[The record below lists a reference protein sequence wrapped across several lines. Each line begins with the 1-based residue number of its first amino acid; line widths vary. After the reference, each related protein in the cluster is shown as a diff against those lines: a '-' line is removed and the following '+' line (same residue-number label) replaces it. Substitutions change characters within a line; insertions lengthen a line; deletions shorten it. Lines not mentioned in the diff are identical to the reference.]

1 MKAKREVPA
10 ELQDFRNFL
19 FICWKHLGLP
29 DPTPL
34 QYDIS
39 QFLQNGPKRAIVM
52 AFRGVGKSWICS
64 AYVVHQLL
72 LDPSKNILV
81 VSASKT
87 RSDDFSTF
95 TLRLIHEIP
104 VLACLKP
111 RDGQRFSK
119 ISFDVGP
126 APASHAPS
134 VKSLGITSQLTGSR
148 ADIIVADDV
157 EVANNSAT
165 QGMRD
170 KLSDQV
176 KEFDAIVKPLPTSR
190 ILFLGTP
197 QCEDSIYTKL
207 RERGYETRV
216 WPSEYISHKHNETIY
231 EEAVAPFLMESVNDE
246 TIGKSTEPLRFN
258 DIDLEERKLS
268 YGRSGYALQFLLNP
282 RLSDADRYPLKINDL
297 IVQDLD
303 NDVAYEKYVWA
314 SGPDQQI
321 TSDIPNVGF
330 NGDRY
335 HRPLKMLGDMIEY
348 SGSVMAIDPSGRG
361 KDETA
366 YAVVKMLNGYL
377 FVHACNGIKGGY
389 GENVLRQL
397 STIAKRFNV
406 NEVVVESNMGDG
418 MFTELLKPIISTI
431 HPVTINEV
439 RHNIQKEKRIVDTL
453 EPTLNSHRLIV
464 DPSVIRDD
472 YSTSQSY
479 PIEIQVRYCLFYQLS
494 RLTRDKGSLLQ
505 DDRLDALSM
514 AVNYWTEQMAANV
527 DVKIND
533 RKEQLLNDELESFVS
548 NVVGYGSSFT
558 RRSNQW
564 FTN

>member
-1 MKAKREVPA
+1 MKAKHEVPA

-19 FICWKHLGLP
+19 YVCWKHLGLP

-39 QFLQNGPKRAIVM
+39 QYLQNGPKRAIVM

-176 KEFDAIVKPLPTSR
+176 KEFDAIVKPLPSSR

-216 WPSEYISHKHNETIY
+216 WPSEYISHKHNDTIY
-231 EEAVAPFLMESVNDE
+231 EGAVAPFLMSATNDE
-246 TIGKSTEPLRFN
+246 TVGKSTEPLRFN

-321 TSDIPNVGF
+321 ANDIPNVGF

-439 RHNIQKEKRIVDTL
+439 RHHIQKEKRIVDTL

-464 DPSVIRDD
+464 DPSVIRED
-472 YSTSQSY
+472 YATSQSY
-479 PIEIQVRYCLFYQLS
+479 PIETQLRYCLFYQLS
-494 RLTRDKGSLLQ
+494 RLTREKGSLLQ

-514 AVNYWTEQMAANV
+514 AVNYWTEQMAANA

-533 RKEQLLNDELESFVS
+533 RKEQLLNDELERFVS

-564 FTN
+564 FTS